1 MTRLN
6 RLTAVHADLSRR
18 LDLLSGPLTPLL
30 LRAGF
35 AATLLGYFWK
45 SAGTKVFDRQGTEGI
60 FDILTLESGVYAQ
73 MFPRQ
78 FEAAGYDPSKLS
90 ALHDL
95 IAYAGT
101 LAEFVLPLL
110 IVLGLLTRLAALGMT
125 GFVIVQTATDVLGHG
140 ADPGRL
146 FDARYDLIDERTL
159 WVTLLMLLVLRGAG
173 ALSLDR
179 LAGLETPL
187 ATGPVAHPA

>member
-1 MTRLN
+1 MPLLN
-6 RLTAVHADLSRR
+6 RFTTAHAGLSRR
-18 LDLLSGPLTPLL
+18 LDRLSGPLIPLL
-30 LRAGF
+30 LRAVF

-45 SAGTKVFDRQGTEGI
+45 SAGTKVFDRQGAEGI
-60 FDILTLESGVYAQ
+60 FDVLTLESGVYAQ
-73 MFPRQ
+73 MFPKQ

-90 ALHDL
+90 VLHDL

-101 LAEFVLPLL
+101 LAEFILPLL
-110 IVLGLLTRLAALGMT
+110 IVVGLLTRLSALGMI

-159 WVTLLMLLVLRGAG
+159 WIMLFALLVLRGAG
-173 ALSLDR
+173 DLSLDR
-179 LAGLETPL
+179 LSGLEAPQ
-187 ATGPVAHPA
+187 AAHPTGYPA